1 MNRKTGLLGILMLLL
16 TMLLSGCFVKTV
28 DELYTLPKHSDEYND
43 LQQAI
48 DAVMTQSGAAYCAPV
63 SGANQQSVQLA
74 DLDGDGE
81 DEAVVFLK
89 TGGEKPLGAYIFD
102 LVDGR
107 YENIAVIEGSG
118 SAFASADYVQFDNE
132 GGAEIIIGRKL
143 SDQVL
148 QSMSVYSLTDGHV
161 VELMSANYTEYTVV
175 DLDGDGL
182 RDLFLIRFDAEQPQ
196 AAAELYRFRDGQ
208 MEREPEAQLS
218 LGVQS
223 VRRIVTGDLTR
234 GVPAVFVAS
243 AYQGD
248 SILTDVFAFRGGSFC
263 NVTLS
268 DSDLSVQTVRSYYV
282 YATDIDSDGLIELP
296 ELVPL
301 ARTDSADEGYSLIR
315 WYNLDLHGGETV
327 KQTTYH
333 NFSAGWY
340 VRLPDEWDGHIS
352 IARGDE
358 VSGVRG
364 LCFSGYTGSPAQA
377 EEIFTIYAFSGEDRN
392 RLAAEDG
399 RFILSEKGDVTY
411 AARLGTSRYARGLT
425 EESLKGMFNYIHVDW
440 NSGET

>member
-1 MNRKTGLLGILMLLL
+1 MRKKDWLVGVLTLLL
-16 TMLLSGCFVKTV
+16 ALVLSGCFVKTV
-28 DELYTLPKHSDEYND
+28 DELYTLPKHSDEYNN

-48 DAVMTQSGAAYCAPV
+48 DQLMAQGAAYSAPV

-81 DEAVVFLK
+81 DEAIVFLK

-102 LVDGR
+102 LVDGN

-118 SAFASADYVQFDNE
+118 SAFASADYVQLDNE
-132 GGAEIIIGRKL
+132 GGLEIIIGRKL

-148 QSMSVYSLTDGHV
+148 QSMSVYSLTDSRV
-161 VELMSANYTEYTVV
+161 VELMSANYTEYTVA
-175 DLDGDGL
+175 DLDGDGM
-182 RDLFLIRFDAEQPQ
+182 RDIFLIRFDAEQPQ

-208 MEREPEAQLS
+208 MAREPEAQLS

-223 VRRIVTGDLTR
+223 VKRIVTGNLTR
-234 GVPAVFVAS
+234 NVPAVFVAGI
-243 AYQGD
+243 YQGD
-248 SILTDVFAFRGGSFC
+248 SVLTDVFAFRGRSFC
-263 NVTLS
+263 NVTQA
-268 DSDLSVQTVRSYYV
+268 DGELSVQTVRNYFV

-296 ELVPL
+296 ELEALP
-301 ARTDSADEGYSLIR
+301 RTDEAEEGYSLIR
-315 WYNLDLHGGETV
+315 WYNLDLNGNESI
-327 KQTTYH
+327 KQITYH

-340 VRLPDEWDGHIS
+340 VRIPEEWVGHLAIT
-352 IARGDE
+352 RGEE

-364 LCFSGYTGSPAQA
+364 LQFSGYRSLMQQA
-377 EEIFTIYAFSGEDRN
+377 EPIFTIYAFSGEDRN
-392 RLAAEDG
+392 QLAAADG

-411 AARLGTSRYARGLT
+411 AAQIGTSAYAADLD
-425 EESLKGMFNYIHVDW
+425 EETLKRMFNYIHVDW